1 MSGRSM
7 TMETPITGRVRYGF
21 EPEDLHQEG
30 ALGIEQAKLRK
41 PGDWWLA
48 KMVAR
53 QRRARHKAKER
64 AWNTMRAP
72 LEAIRKHD
80 PGIQYARILIHE
92 ILDLLPYAKRQEVL
106 TAMLSGDWRRIYRA
120 GRVIRRAL
128 PGLAGTP
135 SHRTPA
141 DERAGERTASTG
153 GRRRIRELALS
164 STSDRG
170 TGRSL

>member
-1 MSGRSM
+1 MSQQSTM
-7 TMETPITGRVRYGF
+7 TMTPINGRVRYGF

-30 ALGIEQAKLRK
+30 ALGIEQAKRRK

-92 ILDLLPYAKRQEVL
+92 ILDLLPYAKRAEVL

-128 PGLAGTP
+128 PGLSGTP
-135 SHRTPA
+135 SPGTPVA
-141 DERAGERTASTG
+141 ARGPERTASSG
-153 GRRRIRELALS
+153 ARHQCELAPS
-164 STSDRG
+164 KTQARG
-170 TGRSL
+170 TGSPL